1 MYGREGEFNAKCT
14 DVTKISFDGEA
25 LEEPYPCDPTD
36 QSKMCQYDYIA
47 KNDDATEGDKVRT
60 FFEYKCQCALDGDSG
75 FCGTVFGTQI
85 MKNNVQH
92 IVDLLSNNECHTL
105 DRND

>member
-1 MYGREGEFNAKCT
+1 
-14 DVTKISFDGEA
+14 
-25 LEEPYPCDPTD
+25 
-36 QSKMCQYDYIA
+36 MCQYDYIA
-47 KNDDATEGDKVRT
+47 KNENDDVSDEDKTRT
-60 FFEYKCQCALDGDSG
+60 FFEHKCKCALDGDSG
-75 FCGTVFGTQI
+75 FCGTVFGTPI